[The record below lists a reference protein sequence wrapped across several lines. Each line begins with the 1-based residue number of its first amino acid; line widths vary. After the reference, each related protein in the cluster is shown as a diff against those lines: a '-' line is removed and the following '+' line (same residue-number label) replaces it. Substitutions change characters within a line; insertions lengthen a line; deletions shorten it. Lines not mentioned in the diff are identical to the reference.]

1 MEKLKTYLEAH
12 KLITDG
18 AFGTYYSRVYDTNE
32 LPESVNITMGRRV
45 TDIHKEYINAG
56 AKLIRTNTFAA
67 NTVNLE
73 CNFDE
78 VKANIK
84 AAVANA
90 RQAVKECGR
99 EVYIAA
105 DIGPIPNDNLF
116 DKQTVVDEYVDI
128 AKVFLEEG
136 INVFVFET
144 FADLSNIS
152 DAIDYIGSAATG
164 GINIADSVLT
174 DRPFVI
180 TQFAINQFGYSNC
193 GLSSSKLVKLADDN
207 PYIDALG
214 FNCGIGPP

>member
-1 MEKLKTYLEAH
+1 MEKLKSYLEAH

-128 AKVFLEEG
+128 ANAFCYNRK
-136 INVFVFET
+136 
-144 FADLSNIS
+144 
-152 DAIDYIGSAATG
+152 
-164 GINIADSVLT
+164 
-174 DRPFVI
+174 
-180 TQFAINQFGYSNC
+180 
-193 GLSSSKLVKLADDN
+193 
-207 PYIDALG
+207 
-214 FNCGIGPP
+214 